1 MPEHRKPRLRR
12 QGPAANHG
20 PTFRIPEPD
29 LTAQVNTKPRGR
41 QFFNNPGPT
50 NIPDRILRAMDRPV
64 MDFLAPEF
72 LEIHRASYAGMK
84 RIFKTD
90 QEVFF
95 HASTGHGAWEAA
107 VANLFSPGDL
117 VLVIETGYFSLGFKE
132 LAEVIGLKVEVV
144 QADWRT
150 GVDIAKVHERL
161 AADKNHEIKA
171 VLAVHN
177 ETATGMVLPIAE
189 VRRAMDQAK
198 HPALLLSDT
207 ISSLGSMEYKMD
219 AWGIDVTIAGS
230 QKGLMLPTG
239 MAITGVS
246 NKALEASRKSKL
258 PKYYFNWELMA
269 ARKPQRFIGTVPVHF
284 FFGLQESIKM
294 IEEETLEGVFARH
307 ARLAEATR
315 AAVRAWSGSNGGKGG
330 KGPSLYGQTEDR
342 LSNSVTT
349 VMMPE
354 GHTSDAMRKIALE
367 RFNLSLGGGLGPLT
381 GKVFR
386 IGHLGDLNEPMLL
399 GCLATTELAMKTAG
413 VPFAPGG
420 VDAAIESLA
429 S

>member
-1 MPEHRKPRLRR
+1 M
-12 QGPAANHG
+12 
-20 PTFRIPEPD
+20 
-29 LTAQVNTKPRGR
+29 TAQVNTKPRGR

-50 NIPDRILRAMDRPV
+50 NIPDSVLRAMDRPV

-72 LEIHRASYAGMK
+72 LEIQRACTGGVK
-84 RIFKTD
+84 RILKTD

-132 LAEVIGLKVEVV
+132 LAETLGLMVEVV
-144 QADWRT
+144 GADWRK
-150 GVDIAKVHERL
+150 GLEFSKLGERL
-161 AADKNHEIKA
+161 AADKSHEIKA

-177 ETATGMVLPIAE
+177 ETATGMVLPLAE
-189 VRRAMDQAK
+189 VRRALDQSK

-230 QKGLMLPTG
+230 QKGLMMPTG

-246 NKALEASRKSKL
+246 NKALEASRKAKL

-269 ARKPQRFIGTVPVHF
+269 SRKPQRFIGTVPVHF
-284 FFGLQESIKM
+284 FFGLQQSIKL

-315 AAVRAWSGSNGGKGG
+315 AAVRAWGKDG

-349 VMMPE
+349 ILMPE
-354 GHTSDAMRKIALE
+354 GHSSDAMRKIALE
-367 RFNLSLGGGLGPLT
+367 RFNLSLGGGLGPLM

-386 IGHLGDLNEPMLL
+386 IGHLGDLNEPMVL
-399 GCLATTELAMKTAG
+399 GCLATTVVALKTAG
-413 VPFAPGG
+413 VGFKAGG
-420 VDAAIESLA
+420 VAGGIVSLA
-429 S
+429 G

>member
-1 MPEHRKPRLRR
+1 MNAPMSAP
-12 QGPAANHG
+12 
-20 PTFRIPEPD
+20 
-29 LTAQVNTKPRGR
+29 VNAKPRGR

-72 LEIHRASYAGMK
+72 LEIHRACHAGVK
-84 RIFKTD
+84 RVLKTD

-132 LAEVIGLKVEVV
+132 LAEMLGLRVEVV
-144 QADWRT
+144 GADWRK
-150 GVDIAKVHERL
+150 GLEFAKLAERL
-161 AADKNHEIKA
+161 QQDKSHEIKA

-177 ETATGMVLPIAE
+177 ETATGLFLPLPE
-189 VRRAMDQAK
+189 VRRALDQAK

-230 QKGLMLPTG
+230 QKGLMMPTG

-269 ARKPQRFIGTVPVHF
+269 QRKPQRFIGTVPVHF
-284 FFGLQESIKM
+284 FFGLQESIKLL
-294 IEEETLEGVFARH
+294 EEETLEGVFARH

-315 AAVRAWSGSNGGKGG
+315 QCVRAWGADG
-330 KGPSLYGQTEDR
+330 KGPTLYGQTEDR

-349 VMMPE
+349 VLMPE
-354 GHTSDAMRKIALE
+354 GHTSDAMRKAALE
-367 RFNLSLGGGLGPLT
+367 RFNLSRGGGLGPLM

-399 GCLATTELAMKTAG
+399 GCLATTELAMKTVGA
-413 VPFAPGG
+413 PFAPGG
-420 VDAAIESLA
+420 VDAAIKSLA

>member
-1 MPEHRKPRLRR
+1 
-12 QGPAANHG
+12 
-20 PTFRIPEPD
+20 
-29 LTAQVNTKPRGR
+29 VNAKPRGR

-50 NIPDRILRAMDRPV
+50 NIPDRVLRAMDRPV

-72 LEIHRASYAGMK
+72 LEIQRACTAGVK

-90 QEVFF
+90 QELFF

-107 VANLFSPGDL
+107 VANLFSPGEL

-132 LAEVIGLKVEVV
+132 LAETMGLRVEMLP
-144 QADWRT
+144 ADWRKGLVIDRLT
-150 GVDIAKVHERL
+150 ERL
-161 AADKNHEIKA
+161 TADKEHEIKA

-177 ETATGMVLPIAE
+177 ETATGLFLPMAD
-189 VRRAMDQAK
+189 VRRALDQAK
-198 HPALLLSDT
+198 HPALLLADT

-239 MAITGVS
+239 LAMTGVS
-246 NKALEASRKSKL
+246 AKAMEAARKAKL

-269 ARKPQRFIGTVPVHF
+269 SRKPQRFNGTVPVHF
-284 FFGLQESIKM
+284 FFGLQESIKL

-315 AAVRAWSGSNGGKGG
+315 ACVRAWGADG
-330 KGPSLYGQTEDR
+330 KGPSLFGQTEER

-349 VMMPE
+349 ILMPE
-354 GHTSDAMRKIALE
+354 GHTSDAMRKTALE
-367 RFNLSLGGGLGPLT
+367 RFNLSLGGGLGPLM

-399 GCLATTELAMKTAG
+399 GCLATTELAMKTVG

-420 VDAAIESLA
+420 VDAAIKSLA
-429 S
+429 N

>member
-1 MPEHRKPRLRR
+1 V
-12 QGPAANHG
+12 
-20 PTFRIPEPD
+20 
-29 LTAQVNTKPRGR
+29 TAQVNAKPRGR

-50 NIPDRILRAMDRPV
+50 NIPDRVLRAMDRPV

-72 LEIHRASYAGMK
+72 LEIQRNCTAGVK
-84 RIFKTD
+84 RVFKTD
-90 QEVFF
+90 QELFF

-107 VANLFSPGDL
+107 VSNLFSPGEL

-132 LAEVIGLKVEVV
+132 LAEQLGLRVEMLS
-144 QADWRT
+144 ADWRK
-150 GVDIAKVHERL
+150 GLVIEKLAERL

-177 ETATGMVLPIAE
+177 ETATGLFLPMAE
-189 VRRAMDQAK
+189 VRRALDQAK
-198 HPALLLSDT
+198 HPALLLADT

-239 MAITGVS
+239 LAMTGVS
-246 NKALEASRKSKL
+246 SKALEASRKAKL

-269 ARKPQRFIGTVPVHF
+269 SRKPQRFNGTVPVHF
-284 FFGLQESIKM
+284 FFGLQESLKM

-315 AAVRAWSGSNGGKGG
+315 ECVRAWGADG
-330 KGPSLYGQTEDR
+330 KGPSLFGQTEDR

-354 GHTSDAMRKIALE
+354 GHTSDAMRKAALE
-367 RFNLSLGGGLGPLT
+367 RFNLSLGGGLGPLM

-420 VDAAIESLA
+420 VDAAIRSLA

>member
-1 MPEHRKPRLRR
+1 
-12 QGPAANHG
+12 
-20 PTFRIPEPD
+20 
-29 LTAQVNTKPRGR
+29 
-41 QFFNNPGPT
+41 
-50 NIPDRILRAMDRPV
+50 

-72 LEIHRASYAGMK
+72 LEIHRACYGGMK
-84 RIFKTD
+84 RVFKTD

-150 GVDIAKVHERL
+150 GVDISKVHERL

-177 ETATGMVLPIAE
+177 ETATGLVLPIAE

-230 QKGLMLPTG
+230 QKGLMMPTG

-246 NKALEASRKSKL
+246 NKALEVSRKSKL

-307 ARLAEATR
+307 ARLADATR
-315 AAVRAWSGSNGGKGG
+315 AAVRAWGKDG

-349 VMMPE
+349 VLMPE
-354 GHTSDAMRKIALE
+354 GHTSDAMRKVALE
-367 RFNLSLGGGLGPLT
+367 RFNLSLGGGLGPLM

>member
-1 MPEHRKPRLRR
+1 MN
-12 QGPAANHG
+12 AS
-20 PTFRIPEPD
+20 
-29 LTAQVNTKPRGR
+29 VNVKPRGR

-72 LEIHRASYAGMK
+72 LEIQRACMAGVK
-84 RIFKTD
+84 RILKTD
-90 QEVFF
+90 QTLFV

-107 VANLFSPGDL
+107 MANLFSPGET
-117 VLVIETGYFSLGFKE
+117 VLVVETGYFSLGWKE
-132 LAEVIGLKVEVV
+132 MAETLGLKVETVP
-144 QADWRT
+144 ADWRK
-150 GVDIAKVHERL
+150 GVDIAKLAERL
-161 AADKNHEIKA
+161 AKDKAHEIKA

-177 ETATGMVLPIAE
+177 ETATGMVLPLAE
-189 VRRAMDQAK
+189 VRRAIDESR

-219 AWGIDVTIAGS
+219 AWGVDVTVGGS
-230 QKGLMLPTG
+230 QKGLMMPTG

-246 NKALEASRKSKL
+246 AKAMEASRTSKM
-258 PKYYFNWELMA
+258 PKYYFNWQLME
-269 ARKPQRFIGTVPVHF
+269 ARLPQRFIGTVPVHF
-284 FFGLQESIKM
+284 FFGLHESIKM
-294 IEEETLEGVFARH
+294 LEEEGLDAVFARH

-315 AAVRAWSGSNGGKGG
+315 AAVRAWGANG
-330 KGPSLYGQTEDR
+330 KGPTLYGETPER

-349 VMMPE
+349 VLMPE
-354 GHTSDAMRKIALE
+354 GVSSDGLRKAALE
-367 RFNLSLGGGLGPLT
+367 RYNLSLGGGLGPLM

-429 S
+429 GHA

>member
-1 MPEHRKPRLRR
+1 M
-12 QGPAANHG
+12 
-20 PTFRIPEPD
+20 
-29 LTAQVNTKPRGR
+29 TAQVNTKPRGR

-50 NIPDRILRAMDRPV
+50 NIPDRVLRAMDRPV

-72 LEIHRASYAGMK
+72 LEIQRACTAGVK
-84 RIFKTD
+84 RIFRTD
-90 QEVFF
+90 QELFF

-107 VANLFSPGDL
+107 VANLFSPGEL

-132 LAEVIGLKVEVV
+132 LAETIGLKVEMLP
-144 QADWRT
+144 ADWRK
-150 GVDIAKVHERL
+150 GVVVDKLAERL
-161 AADKNHEIKA
+161 TADKNHEIKA

-177 ETATGMVLPIAE
+177 ETATGLFLPMAD
-189 VRRAMDQAK
+189 VRRAIDQAK
-198 HPALLLSDT
+198 HPALLLADT

-239 MAITGVS
+239 LAMTGVS
-246 NKALEASRKSKL
+246 SKAMEAARKAKL

-269 ARKPQRFIGTVPVHF
+269 SRKPQRFNGTVPVHF

-315 AAVRAWSGSNGGKGG
+315 ACVRAWGADG
-330 KGPSLYGQTEDR
+330 KGPSLFGQTEER

-349 VMMPE
+349 VTMPE
-354 GHTSDAMRKIALE
+354 GYTSDAMRKTALE
-367 RFNLSLGGGLGPLT
+367 RFNLSLGGGLGPLM

-399 GCLATTELAMKTAG
+399 GCLATTELAMKTVG

-420 VDAAIESLA
+420 VDAAIKSLTN
-429 S
+429 

>member
-1 MPEHRKPRLRR
+1 V
-12 QGPAANHG
+12 
-20 PTFRIPEPD
+20 
-29 LTAQVNTKPRGR
+29 TAQVNTKPRGR

-72 LEIHRASYAGMK
+72 LEIHRACYAGMK

-90 QEVFF
+90 QEVYF

-132 LAEVIGLKVEVV
+132 LAETIGLKVEVV
-144 QADWRT
+144 EADWRK
-150 GVDIAKVHERL
+150 GIDVSKIAERL
-161 AADKNHEIKA
+161 TADKNHEIKA

-177 ETATGMVLPIAE
+177 ETATGMVLPMAE
-189 VRRAMDQAK
+189 VRRALDQAK
-198 HPALLLSDT
+198 HPAMLLADT

-230 QKGLMLPTG
+230 QKGLMMPTG

-246 NKALEASRKSKL
+246 NKAREAARKAKL
-258 PKYYFNWELMA
+258 PKYYFNWELME

-294 IEEETLEGVFARH
+294 IEEETLEGIFARH

-315 AAVRAWSGSNGGKGG
+315 AAVRAWGKGG

-349 VMMPE
+349 VLMPE
-354 GHTSDAMRKIALE
+354 GHTSDLMRKVALE
-367 RFNLSLGGGLGPLT
+367 RFNLSLGGGLGPLM

>member
-1 MPEHRKPRLRR
+1 MS
-12 QGPAANHG
+12 
-20 PTFRIPEPD
+20 
-29 LTAQVNTKPRGR
+29 AQPNAKPRGR

-72 LEIHRASYAGMK
+72 LEIHRACYAGTK
-84 RIFKTD
+84 RVLRTD

-107 VANLFSPGDL
+107 VANLFSPGEL

-132 LAEVIGLKVEVV
+132 LAEALGLKVEVV
-144 QADWRT
+144 GADWRK
-150 GVDIAKVHERL
+150 GLEFAKLSERL
-161 AADKNHEIKA
+161 AADKSHEIKA

-177 ETATGMVLPIAE
+177 ETATGLVLPMAE
-189 VRRAMDQAK
+189 VRRALDQTR
-198 HPALLLSDT
+198 HPALLLCDT

-246 NKALEASRKSKL
+246 SKALEASRKSKL

-315 AAVRAWSGSNGGKGG
+315 AAVRAWGRDG
-330 KGPSLYGQTEDR
+330 KGPTLFGQTEDR

-349 VMMPE
+349 IMMPE
-354 GHTSDAMRKIALE
+354 GHTSDAMRKVALE
-367 RFNLSLGGGLGPLT
+367 RFNLSLGGGLGPLM

-413 VPFAPGG
+413 VPFTPG
-420 VDAAIESLA
+420 VDAAIQSLA
-429 S
+429 A

>member
-1 MPEHRKPRLRR
+1 M
-12 QGPAANHG
+12 
-20 PTFRIPEPD
+20 
-29 LTAQVNTKPRGR
+29 TAQVNTKPRGR

-72 LEIHRASYAGMK
+72 LEIHRACYGGMK
-84 RIFKTD
+84 RVFKTD

-150 GVDIAKVHERL
+150 GVDISKVHERL

-177 ETATGMVLPIAE
+177 ETATGLVLPIAE

-230 QKGLMLPTG
+230 QKGLMMPTG

-315 AAVRAWSGSNGGKGG
+315 AAVRAWGKDG

-354 GHTSDAMRKIALE
+354 GHTSDTMRKVALE
-367 RFNLSLGGGLGPLT
+367 RFNLSLGGGLGPLM

>member
-1 MPEHRKPRLRR
+1 M
-12 QGPAANHG
+12 
-20 PTFRIPEPD
+20 
-29 LTAQVNTKPRGR
+29 TAQVNTKPRGR

-50 NIPDRILRAMDRPV
+50 NIPDSVLRAMDRPV

-72 LEIHRASYAGMK
+72 LEIHRACYGGVK
-84 RIFKTD
+84 RILKTD
-90 QEVFF
+90 QEIFF

-107 VANLFSPGDL
+107 VSNLFSPGDL

-132 LAEVIGLKVEVV
+132 LAETLGLKVEVV
-144 QADWRT
+144 GADWRK
-150 GVDIAKVHERL
+150 GLEFAKLSERL
-161 AADKNHEIKA
+161 AADKSHEIKA

-177 ETATGMVLPIAE
+177 ETATGMVLPLAD
-189 VRRAMDQAK
+189 VRRALDQSK

-230 QKGLMLPTG
+230 QKGLMMPTG

-246 NKALEASRKSKL
+246 NKALEASRKAKL

-269 ARKPQRFIGTVPVHF
+269 QRKPQRFIGTVPVHF
-284 FFGLQESIKM
+284 FFGLQQSVKL

-307 ARLAEATR
+307 TRLAEATR
-315 AAVRAWSGSNGGKGG
+315 AAVRAWGKDG
-330 KGPSLYGQTEDR
+330 KGPSLYGQTEER

-349 VMMPE
+349 ILMPE

-413 VPFAPGG
+413 VPFNAGG

-429 S
+429 A

>member
-1 MPEHRKPRLRR
+1 VNAPVNAA
-12 QGPAANHG
+12 PAN
-20 PTFRIPEPD
+20 
-29 LTAQVNTKPRGR
+29 AQVNIKPRGR

-50 NIPDRILRAMDRPV
+50 NIPDRVLRAMDRPV

-72 LEIHRASYAGMK
+72 LEIHRACYGGVK

-90 QEVFF
+90 QEIFF

-107 VANLFSPGDL
+107 VANLFSPGEL

-132 LAEVIGLKVEVV
+132 LAETLGLKVEVV

-150 GVDIAKVHERL
+150 GVDLSKVAERL
-161 AADKNHEIKA
+161 AADKGHEIKA

-177 ETATGMVLPIAE
+177 ETATGMVLPLAE
-189 VRRAMDQAK
+189 VRRALDQAK

-230 QKGLMLPTG
+230 QKGLMMPTG

-246 NKALEASRKSKL
+246 NKALEASRKAKL

-269 ARKPQRFIGTVPVHF
+269 QRKPQRFIGTVPVHF

-315 AAVRAWSGSNGGKGG
+315 EAVRAWGKDG
-330 KGPSLYGQTEDR
+330 KGPTLYGQTEDR

-349 VMMPE
+349 VLMPE
-354 GHTSDAMRKIALE
+354 GHASDLMRKVALE
-367 RFNLSLGGGLGPLT
+367 RFNLSLGGGLGPLM

-413 VPFAPGG
+413 VPFAAGG
-420 VDAAIESLA
+420 VDAAIKSLA
-429 S
+429 I

>member
-1 MPEHRKPRLRR
+1 
-12 QGPAANHG
+12 
-20 PTFRIPEPD
+20 
-29 LTAQVNTKPRGR
+29 VNAPVNVKPRGR

-72 LEIHRASYAGMK
+72 LEIQRACTAGVK
-84 RIFKTD
+84 RILKTD
-90 QEVFF
+90 QTLFV

-107 VANLFSPGDL
+107 VANLFSPGET
-117 VLVIETGYFSLGFKE
+117 VLVVETGYFSLGWKE
-132 LAEVIGLKVEVV
+132 MVETLGLKVETVP
-144 QADWRT
+144 ADWRK
-150 GVDIAKVHERL
+150 GVEIAKVAERL
-161 AADKNHEIKA
+161 AKDKAHEIKA

-177 ETATGMVLPIAE
+177 ETATGMVLPLAE
-189 VRRAMDQAK
+189 IRRAIDEAK

-219 AWGIDVTIAGS
+219 AWRVDVTVGGS
-230 QKGLMLPTG
+230 QKGLMMPTG
-239 MAITGVS
+239 MALTGVS
-246 NKALEASRKSKL
+246 AKAMEASRTSKL
-258 PKYYFNWELMA
+258 PKYYFNWQLMN
-269 ARKPQRFIGTVPVHF
+269 ARTPQRFIGTVPVHF
-284 FFGLQESIKM
+284 FFGLEESIKM
-294 IEEETLEGVFARH
+294 LEEEGLDAVFARH

-315 AAVRAWSGSNGGKGG
+315 AAVRAWGANG
-330 KGPSLYGQTEDR
+330 KGPTLYGQTPDR

-349 VMMPE
+349 VVMPE
-354 GHTSDAMRKIALE
+354 GVSSDGLRKTALE
-367 RFNLSLGGGLGPLT
+367 RYNLSLGGGLGPLM

-420 VDAAIESLA
+420 VDAAIDSLA
-429 S
+429 GRA

>member
-1 MPEHRKPRLRR
+1 
-12 QGPAANHG
+12 
-20 PTFRIPEPD
+20 
-29 LTAQVNTKPRGR
+29 LTAQVNIKPRGR

-72 LEIHRASYAGMK
+72 LEIHRACYAGMK
-84 RIFKTD
+84 RVFKTD
-90 QEVFF
+90 QEIFF

-107 VANLFSPGDL
+107 VANLFSPGEL

-132 LAEVIGLKVEVV
+132 LAETLGLKVEVV

-150 GVDIAKVHERL
+150 GVDLSTVAARL
-161 AADKNHEIKA
+161 AADKSREIKA

-177 ETATGMVLPIAE
+177 ETATGMVLPLAE
-189 VRRAMDQAK
+189 VRRALDQAK

-246 NKALEASRKSKL
+246 NKALEASRKAKL

-315 AAVRAWSGSNGGKGG
+315 EAVRAWGKDG
-330 KGPSLYGQTEDR
+330 KGPTLYGQTDDR

-349 VMMPE
+349 VLMPE
-354 GHTSDAMRKIALE
+354 GHTSDLMRKIALE
-367 RFNLSLGGGLGPLT
+367 RFNLSLGGGLGPLM

-413 VPFAPGG
+413 VPFAAGG
-420 VDAAIESLA
+420 VDAAIKSLA

>member
-1 MPEHRKPRLRR
+1 M
-12 QGPAANHG
+12 
-20 PTFRIPEPD
+20 
-29 LTAQVNTKPRGR
+29 TAQVNVKPRGR

-50 NIPDRILRAMDRPV
+50 NIPDRVLRAMDRPV

-72 LEIHRASYAGMK
+72 LEIHRTCYAGMK

-90 QEVFF
+90 QEIFF

-107 VANLFSPGDL
+107 VANLFSPGEL

-132 LAEVIGLKVEVV
+132 LAETLGLKVEVV
-144 QADWRT
+144 PADWRK
-150 GVDIAKVHERL
+150 GIGIPKIAERL

-177 ETATGMVLPIAE
+177 ETATGMVLPLAD
-189 VRRAMDQAK
+189 VRRALDQAK

-246 NKALEASRKSKL
+246 NKALEAARKAKL
-258 PKYYFNWELMA
+258 PKYYVNWELMA

-294 IEEETLEGVFARH
+294 LEEETLEGVFARH

-315 AAVRAWSGSNGGKGG
+315 ACVRAWGADG
-330 KGPSLYGQTEDR
+330 KGPSLFGQTEDR

-354 GHTSDAMRKIALE
+354 GHTSDAMRKVALE
-367 RFNLSLGGGLGPLT
+367 RFNLSLGGGLGPLM

-399 GCLATTELAMKTAG
+399 GCLATTELAMKTVG

-420 VDAAIESLA
+420 VDAAIKSLA

>member
-1 MPEHRKPRLRR
+1 M
-12 QGPAANHG
+12 
-20 PTFRIPEPD
+20 
-29 LTAQVNTKPRGR
+29 TAQVNTKPRGR

-50 NIPDRILRAMDRPV
+50 NIPDRVLRAMDRPV

-72 LEIHRASYAGMK
+72 LEIHRACYAGMK
-84 RIFKTD
+84 RVFKTD
-90 QEVFF
+90 QEIFF

-132 LAEVIGLKVEVV
+132 LAETLGLKVEVV
-144 QADWRT
+144 GADWRK
-150 GVDIAKVHERL
+150 GLEFAKLTERL
-161 AADKNHEIKA
+161 AADKGHEIKA

-177 ETATGMVLPIAE
+177 ETATGMVLPLAE
-189 VRRAMDQAK
+189 VRRALDQAK
-198 HPALLLSDT
+198 HPALLLCDT

-246 NKALEASRKSKL
+246 NKALEASRKAKL

-269 ARKPQRFIGTVPVHF
+269 QRKPQRFIGTVPVHF

-315 AAVRAWSGSNGGKGG
+315 AAVRAWGKDG

-367 RFNLSLGGGLGPLT
+367 RFNLSLGGGLGPLM

-413 VPFAPGG
+413 VPFAAGG

-429 S
+429 A

>member
-1 MPEHRKPRLRR
+1 MPA
-12 QGPAANHG
+12 QAN
-20 PTFRIPEPD
+20 T
-29 LTAQVNTKPRGR
+29 TPRGR

-72 LEIHRASYAGMK
+72 LEIHRACYAGIK
-84 RIFKTD
+84 RVFKTD
-90 QEVFF
+90 QEIFF

-107 VANLFSPGDL
+107 VANLFSPGEL
-117 VLVIETGYFSLGFKE
+117 VLVIETGYFSMGFKE
-132 LAEVIGLKVEVV
+132 LAETLGLKVEVV

-150 GVDIAKVHERL
+150 GVDISKVAERL
-161 AADKNHEIKA
+161 AADKGHEIKA

-177 ETATGMVLPIAE
+177 ETATGMVLPLAE
-189 VRRAMDQAK
+189 VRRALDQAK

-246 NKALEASRKSKL
+246 SKALEVSRKAKL

-269 ARKPQRFIGTVPVHF
+269 QRKPQRFIGTVPVHF

-294 IEEETLEGVFARH
+294 LEEETLEGVFARH

-315 AAVRAWSGSNGGKGG
+315 AAVRAWGAGG
-330 KGPSLYGQTEDR
+330 KGPQLFGTTEDR

-367 RFNLSLGGGLGPLT
+367 RFNLSLGGGLGPLM

-420 VDAAIESLA
+420 VDAAIQSLA
-429 S
+429 A

>member
-1 MPEHRKPRLRR
+1 M
-12 QGPAANHG
+12 
-20 PTFRIPEPD
+20 
-29 LTAQVNTKPRGR
+29 TAQLNTKPRGR

-50 NIPDRILRAMDRPV
+50 NIPDRVLRAMDRPV

-72 LEIHRASYAGMK
+72 LEIHRACYGGVK
-84 RIFKTD
+84 RIFRTD
-90 QEVFF
+90 QEIFF

-107 VANLFSPGDL
+107 VANLFSPGEL

-132 LAEVIGLKVEVV
+132 LAETLGLKVEVV
-144 QADWRT
+144 GADWRK
-150 GVDIAKVHERL
+150 GLEFSKLAERL
-161 AADKNHEIKA
+161 QQDKNHEIKA

-177 ETATGMVLPIAE
+177 ETATGMVLPLAD
-189 VRRAMDQAK
+189 VRRALDQAK

-230 QKGLMLPTG
+230 QKGLMMPTG

-246 NKALEASRKSKL
+246 NKALEASRKAKL

-269 ARKPQRFIGTVPVHF
+269 QRKPQRFIGTVPVHF

-315 AAVRAWSGSNGGKGG
+315 ECVRAWGAGGNG
-330 KGPSLYGQTEDR
+330 PTLFGQTTDR

-349 VMMPE
+349 IMMPE
-354 GHTSDAMRKIALE
+354 GHTSDAMRKAALE
-367 RFNLSLGGGLGPLT
+367 RFNLSLGGGLGPLM

-420 VDAAIESLA
+420 VDAAIASLA
-429 S
+429 N

>member
-1 MPEHRKPRLRR
+1 MNAPVNAA
-12 QGPAANHG
+12 PANAH
-20 PTFRIPEPD
+20 
-29 LTAQVNTKPRGR
+29 VNIKPRGR

-72 LEIHRASYAGMK
+72 LEIQRACYGGVK

-90 QEVFF
+90 QEIFF

-132 LAEVIGLKVEVV
+132 LAETLGLKVEVV
-144 QADWRT
+144 GADWRK
-150 GVDIAKVHERL
+150 GLEFAKLSERL
-161 AADKNHEIKA
+161 AADKSHEIKA

-177 ETATGMVLPIAE
+177 ETATGMVLPLAE
-189 VRRAMDQAK
+189 VRRALDQAK

-230 QKGLMLPTG
+230 QKGLMMPTG

-246 NKALEASRKSKL
+246 NKALEASRKAKL

-269 ARKPQRFIGTVPVHF
+269 QRKPQRFIGTVPVHF
-284 FFGLQESIKM
+284 FFGLQESVKM

-307 ARLAEATR
+307 ARLGEATR
-315 AAVRAWSGSNGGKGG
+315 EAVRAWGKDG
-330 KGPSLYGQTEDR
+330 KGPTLYGQTEER

-349 VMMPE
+349 VLMPE
-354 GHTSDAMRKIALE
+354 GHTSDLMRKIALE
-367 RFNLSLGGGLGPLT
+367 RFNLSLGGGLGPLM

-413 VPFAPGG
+413 VPFAAGG
-420 VDAAIESLA
+420 VDAAIKSLA

>member
-1 MPEHRKPRLRR
+1 MPA
-12 QGPAANHG
+12 QAN
-20 PTFRIPEPD
+20 T
-29 LTAQVNTKPRGR
+29 TPRGR

-50 NIPDRILRAMDRPV
+50 NIPDRVLRAMDRPV

-72 LEIHRASYAGMK
+72 LEIHRACYAGIK
-84 RIFKTD
+84 RVFKTD
-90 QEVFF
+90 QEIFF

-107 VANLFSPGDL
+107 VANLFSPGEL
-117 VLVIETGYFSLGFKE
+117 VLVIETGYFSMGFKE
-132 LAEVIGLKVEVV
+132 LAETLGLRVEVV

-150 GVDIAKVHERL
+150 GVDIAKVAERL
-161 AADKNHEIKA
+161 AADKGHEIKA

-177 ETATGMVLPIAE
+177 ETATGMVLPLAE
-189 VRRAMDQAK
+189 VRRALDQAK

-219 AWGIDVTIAGS
+219 AWGIDETIAGS

-246 NKALEASRKSKL
+246 SKALEVSRKAKL

-269 ARKPQRFIGTVPVHF
+269 QRKPQRFIGTVPVHF

-294 IEEETLEGVFARH
+294 LEEETLEGVFARH

-315 AAVRAWSGSNGGKGG
+315 AAVRAWGAGG
-330 KGPSLYGQTEDR
+330 KGPHLFGTTEDR

-367 RFNLSLGGGLGPLT
+367 RFNLSLGGGLGPLM

-413 VPFAPGG
+413 VPFAAGG
-420 VDAAIESLA
+420 VDAAIQSLA
-429 S
+429 A

>member
-1 MPEHRKPRLRR
+1 M
-12 QGPAANHG
+12 
-20 PTFRIPEPD
+20 
-29 LTAQVNTKPRGR
+29 TAQVNAKPRGR

-72 LEIHRASYAGMK
+72 LEIHRACYGGMK
-84 RIFKTD
+84 RVFKTD

-150 GVDIAKVHERL
+150 GVDISKVHERL

-177 ETATGMVLPIAE
+177 ETATGLVLPIAE

-230 QKGLMLPTG
+230 QKGLMMPTG

-246 NKALEASRKSKL
+246 NKALEVSRKSKL

-315 AAVRAWSGSNGGKGG
+315 AAVRAWGKDG

-413 VPFAPGG
+413 VPFAAGG

>member
-1 MPEHRKPRLRR
+1 MPA
-12 QGPAANHG
+12 QAN
-20 PTFRIPEPD
+20 T
-29 LTAQVNTKPRGR
+29 TPRGR

-50 NIPDRILRAMDRPV
+50 NIPDRVLRAMDRPV

-72 LEIHRASYAGMK
+72 LEIHRACYAGIK
-84 RIFKTD
+84 RVFKTD
-90 QEVFF
+90 QEIFF

-107 VANLFSPGDL
+107 VANLFSPGEL
-117 VLVIETGYFSLGFKE
+117 VLVIETGYFSMGFKE
-132 LAEVIGLKVEVV
+132 LAETLGLRVEVV

-150 GVDIAKVHERL
+150 GVDISKVAERL
-161 AADKNHEIKA
+161 AADKGHEIKA

-177 ETATGMVLPIAE
+177 ETATGMVLPLAE
-189 VRRAMDQAK
+189 VRRALDQAK

-246 NKALEASRKSKL
+246 SKALEASRKAKL

-269 ARKPQRFIGTVPVHF
+269 QRKPQRFIGTVPVHF

-294 IEEETLEGVFARH
+294 LEEETLEGVFARH

-315 AAVRAWSGSNGGKGG
+315 AAVRAWGAGG
-330 KGPSLYGQTEDR
+330 KGPQLFGTTEDR

-367 RFNLSLGGGLGPLT
+367 RFNLSLGGGLGPLM

-420 VDAAIESLA
+420 VDAAIQSLA
-429 S
+429 A

>member
-1 MPEHRKPRLRR
+1 
-12 QGPAANHG
+12 
-20 PTFRIPEPD
+20 

-72 LEIHRASYAGMK
+72 LEIHRACYGGMK
-84 RIFKTD
+84 RVFKTD

-150 GVDIAKVHERL
+150 GVDISKVHERL

-177 ETATGMVLPIAE
+177 ETATGLVLPIAE

-230 QKGLMLPTG
+230 QKGLMMPTG

-246 NKALEASRKSKL
+246 NKALEVSRKSKL

-307 ARLAEATR
+307 ARLADATR
-315 AAVRAWSGSNGGKGG
+315 AAVRAWGKDG

-349 VMMPE
+349 VLMPE
-354 GHTSDAMRKIALE
+354 GHTSDAMRKVALE
-367 RFNLSLGGGLGPLT
+367 RFNLSLGGGLGPLM

>member
-1 MPEHRKPRLRR
+1 MN
-12 QGPAANHG
+12 AS
-20 PTFRIPEPD
+20 
-29 LTAQVNTKPRGR
+29 VNVKPRGR

-72 LEIHRASYAGMK
+72 LEIQRACTAGVK
-84 RIFKTD
+84 RILKTD
-90 QEVFF
+90 QMLFF

-107 VANLFSPGDL
+107 MANLFSPGET
-117 VLVIETGYFSLGFKE
+117 VLVVETGYFSLGWKE
-132 LAEVIGLKVEVV
+132 MAETLELKVETVP
-144 QADWRT
+144 ADWRK
-150 GVDIAKVHERL
+150 GVDIAKLAERL
-161 AADKNHEIKA
+161 AKDKAHEIKA

-177 ETATGMVLPIAE
+177 ETATGMVLPLAE
-189 VRRAMDQAK
+189 VRRAIDESR

-219 AWGIDVTIAGS
+219 AWGVDVTVGGS
-230 QKGLMLPTG
+230 QKGLMMPTG

-246 NKALEASRKSKL
+246 AKAMEASRTSKM
-258 PKYYFNWELMA
+258 PKYYFNWQLME
-269 ARKPQRFIGTVPVHF
+269 ARLPQRFIGTVPVHF
-284 FFGLQESIKM
+284 FFGLHESIKM
-294 IEEETLEGVFARH
+294 LEEEGLDAVFARH

-315 AAVRAWSGSNGGKGG
+315 AAVRAWGANG
-330 KGPSLYGQTEDR
+330 KGPTLYGETPER

-349 VMMPE
+349 VLMPE
-354 GHTSDAMRKIALE
+354 GVSSDGLRKAALE
-367 RFNLSLGGGLGPLT
+367 RYNLSLGGGLGPLM

-429 S
+429 GHA